1 MNPFVS
7 NKLFLDS
14 ETVSERL
21 RRARQEKK
29 IKLKQ
34 VAKKININYK
44 YLDAL
49 EKGNYNKLP
58 KGVYCKNFLKEYAFF
73 LGLDS
78 LELIKD
84 YEIETSVY
92 QPRENKDFFSQQL
105 AKKQYFWATP
115 NVIKNLLII
124 FIITICFI
132 YLGFRLN
139 KIISAPNLL
148 IFNPTDNFITKQ
160 SIIEVSGNTEI
171 EVKVTIN
178 NETILSDIH
187 GNFTKTI
194 NLRNGLNII
203 TIKAN
208 KKYGKSKTI
217 IKKVLVEENSN

>member
-1 MNPFVS
+1 MESFTS

-21 RRARQEKK
+21 RRTRQEKK

-49 EKGNYNKLP
+49 EKGDYNKLP
-58 KGVYCKNFLKEYAFF
+58 KGVYGKNFLKEYAFF

-84 YEIETSVY
+84 YELETNIY

-139 KIISAPNLL
+139 KIISAPDLL

-171 EVKVTIN
+171 EAKVTIN

-194 NLRNGLNII
+194 NLKNGLNII
-203 TIKAN
+203 TIKTN
-208 KKYGKSKTI
+208 KKYGKSKII
-217 IKKVLVEENSN
+217 IKKVLVEENSD

>member
-1 MNPFVS
+1 MNLFVS

-21 RRARQEKK
+21 HRARQEKK

-58 KGVYCKNFLKEYAFF
+58 RGVYGKNFLKEYAFF
-73 LGLDS
+73 LGLNS

-84 YEIETSVY
+84 YELETSVY

-139 KIISAPNLL
+139 KIISAPDLL
-148 IFNPTDNFITKQ
+148 IFNPTDNLITKQ

-171 EVKVTIN
+171 EAKVTIN

-194 NLRNGLNII
+194 NLKSGLNII
-203 TIKAN
+203 TIEAN
-208 KKYGKSKTI
+208 KKYGKSKII
-217 IKKVLVEENSN
+217 IKKVLVEENSD